1 MSEKPFVHLHVHSE
15 YSLLDGANKC
25 DSLALTTKE
34 MGMDSIAIT
43 DHGSCGCVE
52 FYNKCRSQG
61 VKPILGCKCTW
72 TQTDIRAER
81 AKIST
86 I

>member
-1 MSEKPFVHLHVHSE
+1 
-15 YSLLDGANKC
+15 
-25 DSLALTTKE
+25 

-43 DHGSCGCVE
+43 DHGVMYGCVE

-61 VKPILGCKCTW
+61 VKLYLGAKCTW